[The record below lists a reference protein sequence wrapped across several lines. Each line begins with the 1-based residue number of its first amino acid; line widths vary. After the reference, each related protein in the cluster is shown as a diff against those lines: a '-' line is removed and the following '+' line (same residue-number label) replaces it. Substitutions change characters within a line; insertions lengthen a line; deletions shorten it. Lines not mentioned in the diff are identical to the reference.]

1 MSALRW
7 CIRQQ
12 LRTYQ
17 AGVTLPLWSI
27 IKVKGIGPVL
37 SSYEEAA
44 AYIRRIKPKKDPS

>member
-7 CIRQQ
+7 CIRQK

-27 IKVKGIGPVL
+27 IRVRSIGPVFD
-37 SSYEEAA
+37 SYEEAA
-44 AYIRRIKPKKDPS
+44 AYIDSIRPRKS

>member
-27 IKVKGIGPVL
+27 IKVKGIGPVFNP
-37 SSYEEAA
+37 YEEAA
-44 AYIRRIKPKKDPS
+44 AYIDSIRPRDS